1 MSNRPIVVINA
12 ADLPNKVL
20 EVSYE
25 VPTYGDY
32 RKAKKLYPYPTR
44 EGEQRPP
51 YSVEELLFSLMLVKI
66 SKEGKSIEL
75 NSQDIPSRIEPFP
88 IDDRQASMIE
98 FIGTCFIDD
107 DQAKLARSY
116 ASQKRNSALEPSVL
130 VPSSITPNGR
140 SYTFQRPNTGV
151 QWRADTNFKGNQENG
166 CTLDEYMMAMCV
178 THIDNKVIEQPK
190 DPVSL
195 FDDEF
200 IDTVQFLSTIFVNVF
215 LLEEGESE
223 EAKKRGKQKKALRG
237 KLKSVTSKKQ
247 DITHNQLSLV

>member
-1 MSNRPIVVINA
+1 
-12 ADLPNKVL
+12 
-20 EVSYE
+20 
-25 VPTYGDY
+25 
-32 RKAKKLYPYPTR
+32 
-44 EGEQRPP
+44 
-51 YSVEELLFSLMLVKI
+51 
-66 SKEGKSIEL
+66 
-75 NSQDIPSRIEPFP
+75 
-88 IDDRQASMIE
+88 MIE

-116 ASQKRNSALEPSVL
+116 ASEKRNSALEPTVL
-130 VPSSITPNGR
+130 VPGSITPNGR

-151 QWRADTNFKGNQENG
+151 QWKADTNFKGNQENG

-178 THIDNKVIEQPK
+178 THVDNKVIEQPK

-237 KLKSVTSKKQ
+237 KVKSATSKKQ
-247 DITHNQLSLV
+247 DTTHNQLSLV